1 MLDPEKQHLREE
13 RWWMIFISVFICVC
27 SHSKASVPNYL
38 WGAQAFLVS
47 LTGNEGVL
55 ALCVSKAAGRSII
68 EKSAGPFTSHKVI
81 RLHTAFPPQS
91 PALQLI
97 CICTWRLYVWWHPLL
112 IPAGAAWESGKLSV
126 WQEDSIDLFVLL
138 FCLWRRMNTDIMLE
152 DYFGV

>member
-1 MLDPEKQHLREE
+1 MLDPLYSWSVEKQHLREE

-81 RLHTAFPPQS
+81 RLHTAFPPNH
-91 PALQLI
+91 QL
-97 CICTWRLYVWWHPLL
+97 Y
-112 IPAGAAWESGKLSV
+112 SLSV
-126 WQEDSIDLFVLL
+126 FVLEDCTSGGTL
-138 FCLWRRMNTDIMLE
+138 FLSWQGLLGKVANFQSGRKTVLIYLCY
-152 DYFGV
+152 YFVFEGEWIQILC